1 MRVLPE
7 LQARPKIG
15 GVEPSHIFGKTVR
28 SPIGSGMTYSNSIKF
43 FRSIIA
49 IDNLGLSCH

>member
-15 GVEPSHIFGKTVR
+15 GVEPSHISGNSVIY
-28 SPIGSGMTYSNSIKF
+28 PIIMN

>member
-15 GVEPSHIFGKTVR
+15 GVEPSHIFG
-28 SPIGSGMTYSNSIKF
+28 NSVSLPVMN

>member
-15 GVEPSHIFGKTVR
+15 GVEPSHILGNSVI
-28 SPIGSGMTYSNSIKF
+28 PIIKN

>member
-15 GVEPSHIFGKTVR
+15 GVEPSHIFG
-28 SPIGSGMTYSNSIKF
+28 NSVIRQSIPNMN